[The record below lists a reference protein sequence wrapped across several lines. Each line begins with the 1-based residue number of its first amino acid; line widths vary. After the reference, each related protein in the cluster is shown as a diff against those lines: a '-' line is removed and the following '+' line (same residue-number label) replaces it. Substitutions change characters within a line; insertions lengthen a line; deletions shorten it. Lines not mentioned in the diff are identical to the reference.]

1 MKKIGF
7 KSLRQRILTGFL
19 AVVLLTAVIIGYNV
33 IRMRETN
40 RQAEALIEQE
50 MPVLIVN
57 EQLAIN
63 ILERM
68 HLLNSY
74 VLYDAN
80 AYVKTFNN
88 GRESSTVRK
97 DLESGYEAVQS
108 GAKQME
114 ATEKMFEQIDEV
126 VNQSASGIDTI
137 SLALNDMSNRSKQLL
152 SKVEE
157 IAAISEQSAAGVEET
172 SASVQE
178 VSGSMNNITA
188 GAIELSDLVVKMKRI
203 VERFKI

>member
-7 KSLRQRILTGFL
+7 KSLRRRILTGFL

-33 IRMRETN
+33 IQMRETN

-63 ILERM
+63 MLERM

-80 AYVKTFNN
+80 AYVKTFNSR
-88 GRESSTVRK
+88 RESSIA
-97 DLESGYEAVQS
+97 LEEEALQLS
-108 GAKQME
+108 DS
-114 ATEKMFEQIDEV
+114 ATLEELI
-126 VNQSASGIDTI
+126 
-137 SLALNDMSNRSKQLL
+137 AL
-152 SKVEE
+152 KVEWGGDGE
-157 IAAISEQSAAGVEET
+157 YGH
-172 SASVQE
+172 
-178 VSGSMNNITA
+178 
-188 GAIELSDLVVKMKRI
+188 
-203 VERFKI
+203 